1 MRIDHYLS
9 QLGLQQDKSSIITA
23 FLASA
28 TLQLHKTHLVRRT
41 PFHISSSVLFPPPLP
56 GFSSPLPTPAYAGG
70 RSSRS
75 AASEGPPWSG
85 GRQHLQLGSERG
97 CDLQRERIER
107 MGEPQGKGQEVPHW
121 PPGAGVAFMAL
132 LHPQFALV
140 SELVCNLFHLQ
151 QFFHEQKADFATLS
165 VLSAEAPRRACTP
178 RAWSR
183 LSLRPSLGSDGNF
196 LP

>member
-9 QLGLQQDKSSIITA
+9 QLGLQQDKSLIITA

-107 MGEPQGKGQEVPHW
+107 MGEPQRGGRRFLIGLLVPGWPLWRCYTLNLLWSLNSFAIYSTCSNFSVSKKQTLLLSMCSQRRLHAEPAHPMPGQ
-121 PPGAGVAFMAL
+121 G
-132 LHPQFALV
+132 
-140 SELVCNLFHLQ
+140 
-151 QFFHEQKADFATLS
+151 
-165 VLSAEAPRRACTP
+165 
-178 RAWSR
+178 
-183 LSLRPSLGSDGNF
+183 SL
-196 LP
+196 